1 MKEQTQVMTS
11 LAKYS
16 KDELY
21 RYSLKKTW
29 DTSKPN
35 ALFIGINPS
44 IATEII
50 MDKTVMNLMNHLIGK
65 GYGQV
70 EIVNLFAF
78 RSQDQSR
85 LKERKE
91 QFEQVNREYVVN
103 ALPTADLIIVGW
115 GRDADKNPRYK
126 STLDQIR
133 IALIQHRE
141 KAKCFEDSKGNK
153 NCHLSTTYNS
163 QWKLVTY

>member
-1 MKEQTQVMTS
+1 MKEQRQVMTS
-11 LAKYS
+11 IAKYS
-16 KDELY
+16 EDGLY

-29 DTSKPN
+29 DTTKPT

-44 IATEII
+44 IATELI
-50 MDKTVMNLMNHLIGK
+50 MDKTVMNLMNHLVGQ

-85 LKERKE
+85 LRERRE
-91 QFEQVNREYVVN
+91 QFERVNREYVIN
-103 ALPTADLIIVGW
+103 GLPTADLIIVGW
-115 GRDADKNPRYK
+115 GRDADKKSHYK
-126 STLDQIR
+126 STLDEIR
-133 IALIQHRE
+133 FALIQHRE

-163 QWKLVTY
+163 NWKLINY

>member
-1 MKEQTQVMTS
+1 MKEQTHVMTS
-11 LAKYS
+11 IAKYS
-16 KDELY
+16 DDELY

-29 DTSKPN
+29 DTSKPT

-44 IATEII
+44 IATELI

-78 RSQDQSR
+78 RSQDQSK
-85 LKERKE
+85 LKERRE

-115 GRDADKNPRYK
+115 GRAADTNSQYR
-126 STLDQIR
+126 STLEEIR
-133 IALIQHRE
+133 FALIPYRD
-141 KAKCFEDSKGNK
+141 KTKCFQDQKGNK

-163 QWKLVTY
+163 EWKLINY